1 MTMSD
6 PVTIEVFSDYVC
18 SWCYLGDNRM
28 KTLKQNFDITVQLIH
43 FPLHPDTPDEG
54 RTLQDMFG
62 CGPEEIEAKN
72 TRMKGLMQ
80 DEGLAYNDRS
90 HTYNSRLAQ
99 EIGTWADTQ
108 DGGDA
113 IHDKFYQAYFVDGR
127 NVGDIDVIIDIVKSA
142 RLDEN
147 EASAMLD
154 ERRFK
159 DAVDADWA
167 KSHSYGVTGVPTFV
181 CNGQGLVGAQ
191 PYEGLAQLVEQA
203 GAKRLGG

>member
-18 SWCYLGDNRM
+18 PWCYLGDNRM

-113 IHDKFYQAYFVDGR
+113 IHDKFYQAYFLDGR

-142 RLDEN
+142 GLDEN
-147 EASAMLD
+147 EARAVLD

-159 DAVDADWA
+159 DVVDADWA

-203 GAKRLGG
+203 DAKRLGG

>member
-18 SWCYLGDNRM
+18 PWCYLGDNRM